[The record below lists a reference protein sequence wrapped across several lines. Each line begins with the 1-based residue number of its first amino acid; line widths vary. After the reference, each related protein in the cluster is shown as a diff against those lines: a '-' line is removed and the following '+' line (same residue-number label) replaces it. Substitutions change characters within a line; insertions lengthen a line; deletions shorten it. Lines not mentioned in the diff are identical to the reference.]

1 MAQHAQTTAAPKEKA
16 VLYYDPDCGFCT
28 KTGHALEKLTFGKI
42 RSEPYTSP
50 EADKVLAGVKPE
62 ERYDRAWMKIDDRI
76 LGGYEAMWNS
86 LYLLPFGFI
95 LKPLRYLPGFH
106 PISDRFYRF
115 VADHRSP
122 QCRLNQH
129 T

>member
-1 MAQHAQTTAAPKEKA
+1 MAQQIQPGAGRKEKA

-28 KTGHALEKLTFGKI
+28 KTARALEKLTFGKV

-50 EADKVLAGVKPE
+50 EADEILVGVKPE
-62 ERYDRAWMKIDDRI
+62 ERYDRAWMKWDEQI
-76 LGGYEAMWNS
+76 LGGHEAMWHS

-95 LKPLRYLPGFH
+95 LRPLRFLPWFH
-106 PISDRFYRF
+106 PISRRFYRF
-115 VADHRSP
+115 VAEHRSP
-122 QCRLNQH
+122 KCRLKQH